1 MIDIKE
7 IDKELYYQK
16 YRKKDFNK
24 LNELWDKVKSNKEI
38 LEEAIKITK
47 NKFGEDTL
55 KSLSICEC
63 MLITYDKVDEE
74 VYQKLVN
81 TIYSNEQ
88 IARKVLDGASNGGY
102 SFLLYTLFNQNLK
115 LTEEQKAFAVH
126 EAMNKQGTTRYKK
139 LREEYKKKLKEQGI
153 NDEQTVIVDLDG
165 MKTPVGAKAFNTYM
179 YGMMYGMS
187 EKVAHGTG
195 EFDIR
200 YHILRNSNWTNE
212 EKKKL
217 IDEFWYDSNT
227 YEEYL
232 EQWEWAIINDAYS
245 EDILLEIWLL
255 YDFTYDDILERSSN
269 DKKKA
274 DTIWDEIN
282 FCRTM
287 RELRTPSYL
296 KEEDTPV
303 LKRTINN

>member
-7 IDKELYYQK
+7 IDKELYYQR
-16 YRKKDFNK
+16 YIRKDYDKLNK
-24 LNELWDKVKSNKEI
+24 LWNKVKSNKEL
-38 LEEAIKITK
+38 LEEAIQITK

-63 MLITYDKVDEE
+63 MLITYDKVDKE

-88 IARKVLDGASNGGY
+88 IARKVLDGAANGGF
-102 SFLLYTLFNQNLK
+102 SFLLYTLFNQKLK
-115 LTEEQKAFAVH
+115 LTEQQKAFAVD
-126 EAMNKQGTTRYKK
+126 EAMNKKGTTRYKK
-139 LREEYKKKLKEQGI
+139 IREAYQKELNEKGI
-153 NDEQTVIVDLDG
+153 NNEQTVVVDLDG

-179 YGMMYGMS
+179 FGMMYGMS
-187 EKVAHGTG
+187 EMLAHGQG
-195 EFDIR
+195 DYDIR

-217 IDEFWYDSNT
+217 IYEFWYNQNT
-227 YEEYL
+227 YEERL
-232 EQWEWAIINDAYS
+232 EQWEWGIINDASS
-245 EDILLEIWLL
+245 ENIILEIWLL
-255 YDFTYDDILERSSN
+255 YDYTYDDILELAYN
-269 DKKKA
+269 DKEQA
-274 DTIWDEIN
+274 DNIWDEIN

-287 RELRTPSYL
+287 KELRTPSYL
-296 KEEDTPV
+296 KEEAPV